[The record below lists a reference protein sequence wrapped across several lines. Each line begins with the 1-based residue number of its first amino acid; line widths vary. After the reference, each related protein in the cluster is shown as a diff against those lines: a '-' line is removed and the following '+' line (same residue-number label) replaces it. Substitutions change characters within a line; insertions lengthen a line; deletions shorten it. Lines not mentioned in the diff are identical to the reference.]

1 MSYGDTL
8 GFELLE
14 QGPTLARM
22 RAVVGPEHLNLHG
35 AAHGGFV
42 YSLADETCSRLANS
56 AEVRAVAL
64 DAHLAYFS
72 VVHSGEVLEAVAS
85 AEHLGRKVST
95 YRVEVR
101 RGDEVVALYTGT
113 AYRVS
118 P

>member
-1 MSYGDTL
+1 MSYGATL

-14 QGPTLARM
+14 QGPELARM
-22 RAVVGPEHLNLHG
+22 RAVVGSDHLNVHG
-35 AAHGGFV
+35 TAHGGLL
-42 YSLADETCSRLANS
+42 YSLADETCSHLANDGG
-56 AEVRAVAL
+56 VRAVAL
-64 DAHLAYFS
+64 SAHIAYFS
-72 VVHSGEVLEAVAS
+72 VVQPGEVLEAIAS

-101 RGDEVVALYTGT
+101 RNDEVVALYTGT